1 MWRIPLSIKPRHRN
15 CLQKSYLGL
24 KERLT
29 LSISTVLVTFKCSI
43 NVSYC
48 YLHYLIPHLRIRI
61 KIFTEP
67 TGSLSGGDHGP
78 LIAAASD
85 YVTFTIHQALFRVLY
100 SLSKRLWSW
109 HQLHEVL
116 FSDEETEAQRLS
128 DSCKVQTI
136 ESETLSIYRVQ
147 HLCFNKPSGRF

>member
-1 MWRIPLSIKPRHRN
+1 MLI
-15 CLQKSYLGL
+15 
-24 KERLT
+24 
-29 LSISTVLVTFKCSI
+29 TFKCSI

-67 TGSLSGGDHGP
+67 TGSLSGGDHGGDHGP

-100 SLSKRLWSW
+100 SLSKRLRS
-109 HQLHEVL
+109 
-116 FSDEETEAQRLS
+116 
-128 DSCKVQTI
+128 
-136 ESETLSIYRVQ
+136 
-147 HLCFNKPSGRF
+147 